1 METSKSPRKMQSF
14 LNSYIHSFFN
24 YRHEGMME
32 MADYWLLEKDLV
44 SKLFQVIVP
53 RYENKMGPY
62 TLVHKLTTVY
72 PGRGQ
77 KNIVMELKNN
87 PLPPI
92 KNESARDFSGSLT
105 NVLVRALKQEYKF
118 KKTIENPNQR

>member
-1 METSKSPRKMQSF
+1 
-14 LNSYIHSFFN
+14 
-24 YRHEGMME
+24 

-44 SKLFQVIVP
+44 PKLFQVIVP
-53 RYENKMGPY
+53 RYENKLGPY
-62 TLVHKLTTVY
+62 TLVHKLSPVY
-72 PGRGQ
+72 PGGGQ
-77 KNIVMELKNN
+77 KNIIMELKNN

-118 KKTIENPNQR
+118 KQSLESLNKAEVQASR

>member
-1 METSKSPRKMQSF
+1 
-14 LNSYIHSFFN
+14 
-24 YRHEGMME
+24 MME

-44 SKLFQVIVP
+44 PKLFQVIVP
-53 RYENKMGPY
+53 RYENKLGPY
-62 TLVHKLTTVY
+62 TLVHKLSPIY
-72 PGRGQ
+72 PGGGQ
-77 KNIVMELKNN
+77 KNIIMELKNN

-118 KKTIENPNQR
+118 KQSLESLNKAEVQASR